1 MHSGKAVV
9 ITDLD
14 GTLLDRETY
23 GYGLAIPALERLERN
38 AIPLVLCSSKTAAE
52 IRVIRKRINNRH
64 PFIVENGGGIY
75 LPVSVDREERS
86 LEKMTL
92 GTPRSQ
98 VLPVLESLRARQ
110 QYRFTGFAD
119 MTPAELAVYTGL
131 DAQQAELA
139 LMREYTEPL
148 LWLGDADAWQSFYEE
163 ILRRGL
169 TCIRGGRF
177 FHIQGNCD
185 KGVALH
191 RLRSY
196 YRLQFDAEPT
206 FIALGNSEN
215 DTRMLES
222 ADIAFIIS
230 NDDNADLQVSNPRCF
245 RSKEPGPAGWN
256 SCVNEYLDG
265 IK

>member
-1 MHSGKAVV
+1 MHSGKPVV

-14 GTLLDRETY
+14 GTLLDSGTY
-23 GYGLAIPALERLERN
+23 GYGAAIPAIERLERN

-52 IRVIRKRINNRH
+52 MRVIRKRLDNRY
-64 PFIVENGGGIY
+64 PFIIENGGGIY
-75 LPVSVDREERS
+75 LPVCTNRDERS
-86 LEKMTL
+86 LDKITL

-98 VLPVLESLRARQ
+98 ILPVLESLRDRQ
-110 QYRFTGFAD
+110 RYKFTGFAD
-119 MTPAELAVYTGL
+119 MTAAELALYTGL

-148 LWLGDADAWQSFYEE
+148 MWLGDADAWQSFYHE

-185 KGVALH
+185 KGAALH

-196 YRLQFDAEPT
+196 YRLQFDADPT
-206 FIALGNSEN
+206 FIALGDSEN
-215 DTRMLES
+215 DTRMLEA

-245 RSKEPGPAGWN
+245 RSKETGPAGWN

>member
-1 MHSGKAVV
+1 MHSGKPVV

-23 GYGLAIPALERLERN
+23 GYGLAIPAIERLERN
-38 AIPLVLCSSKTAAE
+38 SIPLVLCSSKTASE
-52 IRVIRKRINNRH
+52 MRVIRKSLNNRH

-75 LPVSVDREERS
+75 FPISVDHEEQS
-86 LEKMTL
+86 FEKIAL
-92 GTPRSQ
+92 GTPRPQ
-98 VLPVLESLRARQ
+98 VLRVLASLRERQ
-110 QYRFTGFAD
+110 RCNFTGFAD
-119 MTPAELAVYTGL
+119 MTPAELAGYTGL

-169 TCIRGGRF
+169 TCISGDRF

-185 KGVALH
+185 KSSALH

-196 YRLQFDAEPT
+196 YRLQFDADPT
-206 FIALGNSEN
+206 FLALGNSEN
-215 DTRMLES
+215 DIRMLES
-222 ADIAFIIS
+222 ADIAYIIS
-230 NDDNADLQVSNPRCF
+230 NDDNADLQVSNPYCF
-245 RSKEPGPAGWN
+245 RSKETGPAGWN